1 MFARDEVRV
10 KSWEGGTKELSTEIK
25 VKKEDFE
32 DYDVFNGRVDLT
44 LPMREFRVCLS
55 AIISS
60 ILTADRQATLALAD
74 QLSIKLVVAFSEAGQ
89 PLTLTSDPNDADQ
102 DETPD
107 IFCAIAT
114 TTCDQFLTVRTQSDQ
129 PQSNGR
135 TTSGSTTSTS
145 FLNRNNSRQREFSLG
160 ADGSNGNGGDERN
173 VRPRLSSEQPSRRGK
188 LSLSTQPSR
197 VPNSLPTTT
206 TRTSGGSSTSQH
218 QHRHNDDDDPLFIP
232 TDTQYQN
239 DHDDD
244 HPAPRMSQAEVE
256 AIAGLGDMDDI
267 LDGMDDLQH
276 EEEVEEMRASQQAAS
291 QALTPPPPPSERQP
305 LAERRLDDVDLLG
318 VNTTLAE
325 AASQALQPPRH
336 PSKRQ
341 SLAERQL
348 DDVDLLGVNTTLAEA
363 AKQMEDADTTGGI
376 EGEHEGDVTR
386 QADFEVHF
394 DYAAHVPENM
404 DVPEDE
410 PGVDTAV
417 LGDITAGDKGGV
429 DTTGPVDEL
438 EEEDEM
444 LPPTQQPGDADS
456 RVSVSSGIGVI
467 ADK

>member
-10 KSWEGGTKELSTEIK
+10 KSWDGGTKELSTEIK

-32 DYDVFNGRVDLT
+32 DYDIFNGRVDLT
-44 LPMREFRVCLS
+44 LPMREFRVGLS
-55 AIISS
+55 VVAALRGCS
-60 ILTADRQATLALAD
+60 ANVQATLALAD

-160 ADGSNGNGGDERN
+160 ADGSNGNGDDERN

-244 HPAPRMSQAEVE
+244 HPPPRMSQAEVE

-276 EEEVEEMRASQQAAS
+276 EEEVEEMRASQQATS
-291 QALTPPPPPSERQP
+291 QALPPPPPPSERLP

-325 AASQALQPPRH
+325 AA
-336 PSKRQ
+336 
-341 SLAERQL
+341 
-348 DDVDLLGVNTTLAEA
+348 
-363 AKQMEDADTTGGI
+363 KQVEDANTTGGI
-376 EGEHEGDVTR
+376 EGEDEGDVTR

-394 DYAAHVPENM
+394 DNAAHVPENM

-417 LGDITAGDKGGV
+417 LGDITAEDKGGV
-429 DTTGPVDEL
+429 DTTGPAEEL